1 MAGGGMSHPAR
12 APRSGIDGQTNAA
25 QGRYD
30 ELAFPATDNE
40 AERMSHPARA
50 PRSGI
55 DGQMNA
61 AQGRYGEPAFPA
73 TGNEAE
79 RMKALQVAGLD
90 LELDLADATVHAV
103 GVGSSVRPG
112 RVRNRTKPELDEKI
126 KKPADG
132 VRKKS
137 PPARK
142 APARGR
148 YVDEY
153 ARPTF

>member
-12 APRSGIDGQTNAA
+12 GPRSGIDGQTNDAR
-25 QGRYD
+25 GRHGERAIPGGSD
-30 ELAFPATDNE
+30 E
-40 AERMSHPARA
+40 AERMSHPARG

-55 DGQMNA
+55 DIPSRLFKSNRGFSWEGAM
-61 AQGRYGEPAFPA
+61 
-73 TGNEAE
+73 
-79 RMKALQVAGLD
+79 VD
-90 LELDLADATVHAV
+90 AV

-112 RVRNRTKPELDEKI
+112 RVRNRSKPDLEEKI

-132 VRKKS
+132 VPKKS